1 VRVILLL
8 APERDLIRENGW
20 PLFLASR
27 KGDNLEGLPE
37 RRKGTACTT
46 YCRRMSMRSELPL
59 VIALPLSILSMPATA
74 LLPASAVA
82 EVACSGHQLLRN
94 PRPESSCSNVKP
106 AVYASPDG
114 ALRALVLPA
123 DVSLYATPDMES
135 RIVIRTAKGDTLTSK
150 DYSSARGTNGY
161 YVVHAR
167 WSPDS
172 QFFVYSMASSGG
184 HSPWSFPMMVYSRQ
198 KRRIAGFSDMIDGRP
213 TLSADFHFTGPH
225 ILVASTWKQQG
236 SLDDKV
242 SVSVDL
248 EDAFAKLPPAS
259 D

>member
-1 VRVILLL
+1 MRAETPLSRLLL
-8 APERDLIRENGW
+8 
-20 PLFLASR
+20 
-27 KGDNLEGLPE
+27 
-37 RRKGTACTT
+37 
-46 YCRRMSMRSELPL
+46 
-59 VIALPLSILSMPATA
+59 LSILSMSAAT
-74 LLPASAVA
+74 LPPASALA
-82 EVACSGHQLLRN
+82 ELACSGHKLLRN

-106 AVYASPDG
+106 AIYASPDG
-114 ALRALVLPA
+114 ALRALVFPV

-150 DYSSARGTNGY
+150 EYSSPRGTNGY
-161 YVVHAR
+161 YVVDAK

-198 KRRIAGFSDMIDGRP
+198 KNRIAGVSDMIDGKP
-213 TLSADFHFTGPH
+213 TLSADFHFAGPH
-225 ILVASTWKQQG
+225 TLVATTWKQQG

-242 SVSVDL
+242 PVTIDL
-248 EDAFAKLPPAS
+248 EDAFAKLAPAS

>member
-1 VRVILLL
+1 MRAETPLSRLLL
-8 APERDLIRENGW
+8 
-20 PLFLASR
+20 
-27 KGDNLEGLPE
+27 
-37 RRKGTACTT
+37 
-46 YCRRMSMRSELPL
+46 
-59 VIALPLSILSMPATA
+59 LSILSMSAAT
-74 LLPASAVA
+74 LPPASALA
-82 EVACSGHQLLRN
+82 ELACSGHKLLRN

-106 AVYASPDG
+106 AIYASPDG
-114 ALRALVLPA
+114 ALRALVFPV

-150 DYSSARGTNGY
+150 EYSSPRGTNGY
-161 YVVHAR
+161 YVVDAK

-198 KRRIAGFSDMIDGRP
+198 KNRIAGVSDMIDGKP
-213 TLSADFHFTGPH
+213 TLSADFHFAGPH
-225 ILVASTWKQQG
+225 TLVATTWKQRG

-242 SVSVDL
+242 PVTIDL
-248 EDAFAKLPPAS
+248 EDAFAKLAPAS